1 MAAYAIFFIFLVLC
15 GVGLYAIVFN
25 VAMDEIIT
33 LMNPFIAAGDFSKE
47 WLGYWNFAIALLVSM
62 PLLAL
67 IALTVWSIVRAIER
81 RNEGVQ

>member
-25 VAMDEIIT
+25 YAMNEVIT
-33 LMNPFIAAGDFSKE
+33 IMNPFIAAGDLSKE
-47 WLGYWNFAIALLVSM
+47 WLGYWNFAIALLVSL

-67 IALTVWSIVRAIER
+67 IALTIWSMVRAIER